1 MILISPGR
9 MRDRITFQRKAAPSG
24 GRLNAPRKTD
34 WQDVAGLVGLRA
46 EVQDILPSKA
56 EGIDSDA
63 INTARRPAR
72 IRMWRRDGISSDMR
86 ILVLSPE
93 DAVTRTLRIIAGP
106 AFVGRRREGI
116 ELMAEE
122 VSSGESVA

>member
-1 MILISPGR
+1 MDLLDPGK

-34 WQDVAGLVGLRA
+34 WENFLTGIRA
-46 EVQDILPSKA
+46 EVQDVLPSRA
-56 EGIDSDA
+56 ESVDADA

-72 IRMWRRDGISSDMR
+72 IRMWRRPGISSEMR

-93 DAVTRTLRIIAGP
+93 DMVTRVMRIIAGP
-106 AFVGRRREGI
+106 AFIGERREGI

-122 VSSGESVA
+122 ISSGENAA

>member
-1 MILISPGR
+1 MDLLDPGL

-34 WQDVAGLVGLRA
+34 WTDFLTGVRA
-46 EVQDILPSKA
+46 EVQDVLPSRA
-56 EGIDSDA
+56 ESVDSDA

-72 IRMWRRDGISSDMR
+72 IRMWRRPGITSDMR

-93 DAVTRTLRIIAGP
+93 DMVTRTMRIIAGP
-106 AFVGRRREGI
+106 AFIGEQREGI

-122 VSSGESVA
+122 ISSGENAA